1 MYRLLRSPTRRRTRG
16 QALAEFALVFPIMFL
31 VIAGIIQYGLIF
43 WAQNTL
49 TQVARDTGRW
59 AATQQNCDPTV
70 ETAPV
75 VATANS
81 VAGASSLLGYTSG
94 SWTSPTNVVVSWT
107 TTSGSCP
114 PLSNLEVSY
123 VTITLHHNVPVFFP
137 WLPGVSG
144 NLSTE
149 TKFRMEPISG

>member
-1 MYRLLRSPTRRRTRG
+1 MVRTVRRAPLSRSRG
-16 QALAEFALVFPIMFL
+16 QALTEFALVFPIMFL

-59 AATQQNCDPTV
+59 ASTQQSCDSAA
-70 ETAPV
+70 ETPLV

-81 VAGASSLLGYTSG
+81 IAGSSTLLGYTG
-94 SWTSPTNVVVSWT
+94 GWTSPTNVVVAWT
-107 TTSGSCP
+107 TDSGSCP
-114 PLSNLEVSY
+114 PIGNQQVSY
-123 VTITLHHNVPVFFP
+123 VTITLHHSVPVFFP

-144 NLSTE
+144 NLT
-149 TKFRMEPISG
+149 TQTQFRMEPVSG